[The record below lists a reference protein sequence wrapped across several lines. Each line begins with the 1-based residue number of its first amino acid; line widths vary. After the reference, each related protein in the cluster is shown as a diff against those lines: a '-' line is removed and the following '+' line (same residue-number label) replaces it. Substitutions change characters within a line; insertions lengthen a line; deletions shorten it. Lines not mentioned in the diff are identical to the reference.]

1 MDFGLQIQ
9 GIVKKVDLK
18 KINPFNQPLAPKE
31 SAGLAYAY
39 TCENYISVVISNPAS
54 KYSLKKFF
62 DSKIRTELSK
72 IVNYSIE
79 ITTKSSPRVSG
90 VIKHCCETL
99 SIENT
104 PKYYICPRLKGINSL
119 TVGDDENPV
128 LLISPA
134 AVAKLNNNELSFIIG
149 HELGHIAQKNLICHT
164 IKGALDTMSKWSD
177 ALGPIVAE
185 LIEVPLNRWYRCSE
199 YTADRAGLICCENLQ
214 TVLHVFEKSSRN
226 KSLNNSII
234 DSYNELTSDHP
245 TISNRIRELRKYSQE
260 KSVKR

>member
-9 GIVKKVDLK
+9 DIVKKIDLK
-18 KINPFNQPLAPKE
+18 KINPFNQTLTPKE
-31 SAGLAYAY
+31 SEVLAYAY
-39 TCENYISVVISNPAS
+39 PCENYISVVISNPAS

-62 DSKIRTELSK
+62 DSKIRAELSQ
-72 IVNYSIE
+72 IVNDSIE
-79 ITTKSSPRVSG
+79 ITAKSSPRVSG

-99 SIENT
+99 SIDNT
-104 PKYYICPRLKGINSL
+104 PKYYICPKLKGINSM
-119 TVGDDENPV
+119 TVGDDETPV

-134 AVAKLNNNELSFIIG
+134 AVAKLNNSELSFIIG

-199 YTADRAGLICCENLQ
+199 YTADRAGLICCGNLQ
-214 TVLHVFEKSSRN
+214 SALNVFEKASIDK
-226 KSLNNSII
+226 KSTSPII
-234 DSYNELTSDHP
+234 DSYNELTCDHP
-245 TISNRIRELRKYSQE
+245 TVANRIMELKRYYQ
-260 KSVKR
+260 KSFMKR

>member
-9 GIVKKVDLK
+9 DIVKKVDLK
-18 KINPFNQPLAPKE
+18 KINPFNQTPALKE
-31 SAGLAYAY
+31 SEGLAYAY
-39 TCENYISVVISNPAS
+39 PCENYISVIISNPAS

-62 DSKIRTELSK
+62 DSKIRAELSK
-72 IVNYSIE
+72 IVNDSIE

-90 VIKHCCETL
+90 VVKHCCETL

-104 PKYYICPRLKGINSL
+104 PKYYICPKLKGINSL

-134 AVAKLNNNELSFIIG
+134 AVAKLNNSELSFIIG

-214 TVLHVFEKSSRN
+214 SALDVFDKSYRDKTYTN
-226 KSLNNSII
+226 SLF
-234 DSYNELTSDHP
+234 DSYNELSCDHP
-245 TISNRIRELRKYSQE
+245 TLFNRISELRKYSQNI
-260 KSVKR
+260 SAKR